1 MTSGSEAL
9 SDAELLAILIGS
21 GTRQE
26 TTVALAERILKSVDN
41 SLVALA
47 ELSTPKLMRFK
58 GIGEAK
64 AISIIAAMELY
75 KRKSLNTPVYSF
87 DVAKKTG

>member
-1 MTSGSEAL
+1 M
-9 SDAELLAILIGS
+9 
-21 GTRQE
+21 
-26 TTVALAERILKSVDN
+26 N
-41 SLVALA
+41 
-47 ELSTPKLMRFK
+47 FK

-87 DVAKKTG
+87 GLAKKTG